1 VTELH
6 VEKASGPAADT
17 APRETGFKGLMAEVQ
32 RDSYRRLG
40 WLATVMGGLML
51 VLLPTPLVLPA
62 GVERN
67 LAIEW
72 NSRIVL
78 LVLSAGVA
86 LLCRRKSLPAGLFPV
101 IALSYEVA
109 VGAVIGTEFLAWP
122 ETLGTG
128 TYLGVPRATVWVIF
142 FANVVPLRPRD
153 HLAGAILVTAAVLA
167 WFGVSIA
174 MARTPPAEDVTRTLF
189 VEIVISMAVTVFLAW
204 VSARRV
210 YGLSRALSR
219 ARQVGSYQ
227 LVQEL
232 GRGGMGE
239 VWRAEHRMLARP
251 AAIKLIRTDRVAG
264 STPSE
269 ADHYLERFQREVQ
282 ATASLRSPHTIE
294 VYDYGITPERS
305 FYYVMELLD
314 GVDLEG
320 LVKTH
325 GPLPAGR
332 AVHMLRQT
340 CHSLAEAHDAGLIH
354 RDIKPAN
361 IFVCRYG
368 RDVDHVK
375 VLDFGLVKK
384 VKRMDD
390 SALTQMGT
398 FAGTPAFGS
407 PERPPTSTRW
417 AASPTGWSPGR
428 PSSRPEEPWRC
439 SPLTSATNPR
449 LRRRA
454 PRPRSRRSSTGSFWT
469 ASPRTLASGS
479 RRPTR
484 STPASPRYR
493 RRYRGPRRRRGRGG
507 CCTGRGGRRA
517 DGRALPV
524 VGAPPAPIGTARRGG
539 GGARGGGARGGGARV
554 GLAGRC
560 SAGAAPLR

>member
-1 VTELH
+1 MTELH

-407 PERPPTSTRW
+407 PE
-417 AASPTGWSPGR
+417 AAAGKVDELGPAADVYSLGCVAYWLVTGKTVFKAGGAMEMLAAHIRDEPEAPSARTETQITPELDRVILDCLAKDPGERISSADALDARLAAIQETVPWPEEEARSWWVLHGPGR
-428 PSSRPEEPWRC
+428 EK
-439 SPLTSATNPR
+439 
-449 LRRRA
+449 
-454 PRPRSRRSSTGSFWT
+454 G
-469 ASPRTLASGS
+469 
-479 RRPTR
+479 
-484 STPASPRYR
+484 
-493 RRYRGPRRRRGRGG
+493 
-507 CCTGRGGRRA
+507 
-517 DGRALPV
+517 
-524 VGAPPAPIGTARRGG
+524 
-539 GGARGGGARGGGARV
+539 
-554 GLAGRC
+554 
-560 SAGAAPLR
+560 